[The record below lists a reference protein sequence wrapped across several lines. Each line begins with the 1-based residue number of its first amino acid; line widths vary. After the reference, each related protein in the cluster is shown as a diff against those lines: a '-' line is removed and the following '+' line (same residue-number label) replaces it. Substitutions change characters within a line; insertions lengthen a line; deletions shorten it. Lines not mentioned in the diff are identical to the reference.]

1 MCLSNVYRESD
12 HALLMS
18 NTSRMEVEGDT
29 VSLRDL
35 FGCVRRVRGSI
46 VSTDFERNEIVIR
59 CREEAAGEKA

>member
-18 NTSRMEVEGDT
+18 NTSRMDVEGDL
-29 VSLRDL
+29 VRLKDL
-35 FGCVRRVRGSI
+35 FGCVRKVRGSI

-59 CREEAAGEKA
+59 CREEEEADRG